1 MVDHT
6 TKRILLASGFCL
18 STAACATTIA
28 PRVIAW
34 NIASQGVL
42 VASSRATNCRLLNSP
57 IAPNTIPVDEK
68 TLKPLPPGT
77 HICDWEGLTAQVNGA
92 GVVDY
97 LRQGQPEEISKTLKQ
112 RGFKP

>member
-34 NIASQGVL
+34 NIASQGVF
-42 VASSRATNCRLLNSP
+42 VASSRATNCRLLNGP
-57 IAPNTIPVDEK
+57 IAQNTIPIDSK
-68 TLKPLPPGT
+68 TNKPLVPGT
-77 HICDWEGLTAQVNGA
+77 HVCSWDGNTGQINGN
-92 GVVDY
+92 GVIDY
-97 LRQGQPEEISKTLKQ
+97 LKQGQPEEIAKTLKQ